1 MVNSRGPADP
11 SSQIHPS
18 PPIWTNG
25 RIRLF
30 WITALI
36 FFAVAAL
43 TGVLYRAGLAYGV
56 TAGLDLVNVRHAHS
70 HTMYF
75 GWATP
80 ALFLLIGLQSGV
92 SRMQG
97 LLVWLF
103 AAAALAFGLFLLFG
117 YRPVQI
123 GPARMPISVVA
134 ATINTVIWYVFAYRY
149 YAASREAEARAAM
162 SLWDTALAFLILAT
176 LGALA
181 LPLLVPLGVENPVW
195 STALTHIFLDLFSEG
210 WFVLA
215 VLGLAYASLDEAAN
229 SLDEAPPRAFRPALL
244 MVTLGLPFTFAMGMP
259 RSMVSSELEI
269 LARIGSFL
277 VGSGLLVLC
286 GLLWRSDRLS
296 GLWRLPLLF
305 LGMKALAQLAAA
317 VAVGFWFA
325 EYLGL
330 RILYLHVMLLG
341 FVSTGLVAAA
351 ATVRLQPAAAPVR
364 IFYGAVIILLLSLV
378 PLTEPFFGGGWALRA
393 AMWIALIP
401 AAAAAYLAFSARAGL
416 NSPTARRPRS
426 ANSGRDR

>member
-1 MVNSRGPADP
+1 MVISRGSADP
-11 SSQIHPS
+11 SSRIT
-18 PPIWTNG
+18 TNEWS
-25 RIRLF
+25 RHF

-36 FFAVAAL
+36 FFAISAL
-43 TGVLYRAGLAYGV
+43 TGVLYRAGLAYGF
-56 TAGLDLVNVRHAHS
+56 TAGLNLVNVRHAHS

-92 SRMQG
+92 GKLRG

-103 AAAALAFGLFLLFG
+103 AAAALAYWLFLLFG

-123 GPARMPISVVA
+123 GPVRMPISVIA
-134 ATINTVIWYVFAYRY
+134 ATINTVIWYVFTYRY
-149 YAASREAEARAAM
+149 YAARRQAEGRAAM

-176 LGALA
+176 LGALT

-215 VLGLAYASLDEAAN
+215 VLGLAYASLDEAA
-229 SLDEAPPRAFRPALL
+229 SRAFRPALL
-244 MVTLGLPFTFAMGMP
+244 LVTLGLPFTFAMGMP
-259 RSMVSSELEI
+259 RSMVSLELEI

-286 GLLWRSDRLS
+286 GLLWRRERLS
-296 GLWRLPLLF
+296 DFWKLPLLC
-305 LGMKALAQLAAA
+305 LGMKALAQMAAA
-317 VAVGFWFA
+317 VAFGFWFA
-325 EYLGL
+325 EYHGL

-351 ATVRLQPAAAPVR
+351 ATTPLQPGAAPVR
-364 IFYGAVIILLLSLV
+364 VFYGAVIALLLSLV

-393 AMWIALIP
+393 AVWIALIP
-401 AAAAAYLAFSARAGL
+401 GAAAAFLAYAAGAGL
-416 NSPTARRPRS
+416 NSPTPRRPPFAS
-426 ANSGRDR
+426 SGRDRSDNWRR